1 MRCPY
6 CQSEDNKVSR
16 VKQGYKVK
24 RTRKC
29 NSCGKRFYTSEEV
42 DVFVLFKDYRKGLG
56 LEDVE
61 I

>member
-1 MRCPY
+1 MRCLY
-6 CQSEDNKVSR
+6 CRSTDNTVID
-16 VKQGYKVK
+16 VKQGYKTK

-29 NSCGKRFYTSEEV
+29 NSCGKTFRTIEEV